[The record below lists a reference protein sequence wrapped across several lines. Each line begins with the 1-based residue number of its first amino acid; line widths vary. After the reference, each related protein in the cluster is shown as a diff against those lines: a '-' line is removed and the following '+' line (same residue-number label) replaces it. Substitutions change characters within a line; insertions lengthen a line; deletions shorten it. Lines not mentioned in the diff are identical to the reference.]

1 MHNKSHWITLAA
13 VLLVMTLALTACELP
28 EEGIQLTPSGG
39 DPGQG
44 EPAPEQP
51 IEAPPEPAPT
61 EEPAAPEPTQPAV
74 STPVP
79 TQAPADS
86 GGEASAEGD
95 LLKIFIV
102 LAIILLV
109 IGVIMMIV
117 AALGRGGKS
126 QAPAA
131 EAPPAPAAE
140 QASAALTVEDHLD
153 IATPKAA
160 ELYKR
165 FTEFVQTYG
174 QVSIVPTQTR
184 IDFRVRAIFASVEFR
199 EDNLLV
205 LLVLPERLE
214 NPRII
219 RVDTYTQS
227 SFANYTYIRTFDDY
241 DAEFSAWLQE
251 AYSLGVRGM

>member
-28 EEGIQLTPSGG
+28 EEGIQRTPSGG
-39 DPGQG
+39 EPGQG

-51 IEAPPEPAPT
+51 VEAPPEPAPT
-61 EEPAAPEPTQPAV
+61 EEPAAPEAPAE
-74 STPVP
+74 PAAPAP
-79 TQAPADS
+79 TQAPAES
-86 GGEASAEGD
+86 GGETSAEGD

-109 IGVIMMIV
+109 IGVILMIV
-117 AALGRGGKS
+117 AALGGRGKS

-131 EAPPAPAAE
+131 EGPPAPAAE

-160 ELYKR
+160 DLYKR
-165 FTEFVQTYG
+165 FTELVQTYG

-199 EDNLLV
+199 EDSLLV

-214 NPRII
+214 SPRII

-251 AYSLGVRGM
+251 AYNLGVRGM